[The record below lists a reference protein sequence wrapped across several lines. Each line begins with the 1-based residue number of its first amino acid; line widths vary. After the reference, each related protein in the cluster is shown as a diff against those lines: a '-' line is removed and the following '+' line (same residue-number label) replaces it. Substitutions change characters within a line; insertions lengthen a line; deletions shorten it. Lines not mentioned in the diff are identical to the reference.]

1 MPVTCAQTAEILARL
16 LLEDLYLAA
25 VAGCHEEML
34 ALGIYITCQCAVGIA
49 DAALQ
54 LQCFSIENID
64 AFAGKV
70 GNIQVFAIVIEVYGI
85 QLSASDILGCAREV
99 AI

>member
-1 MPVTCAQTAEILARL
+1 V
-16 LLEDLYLAA
+16 
-25 VAGCHEEML
+25 L
-34 ALGIYITCQCAVGIA
+34 ALGIYIPSQCAVGIA

-70 GNIQVFAIVIEVYGI
+70 GYIQVFAIVIEVYGI
-85 QLSASDILGCAREV
+85 QLSASDIL
-99 AI
+99 